1 MARQIRFKVF
11 KQIWGTI
18 REPRALTATFMAA
31 YALAV
36 IAGFII
42 VIDHVNAIATWVSV
56 LCGGLLIV
64 GGTLGIPSA
73 WLGAWHVER
82 GAAIAITFGH
92 LTGILVAMEAH
103 RNIGLV
109 FVFLTPVLFMTG
121 ALMGI
126 IRYIFAI
133 SNPYAPGK
141 GPILPENA
149 VILEDELRLQQSKRR
164 AAEWADI
171 YEAEYSSDGETV
183 KDTET
188 RIEE

>member
-1 MARQIRFKVF
+1 MARRIRFDAF
-11 KQIWGTI
+11 KAIWGTI
-18 REPRALTATFMAA
+18 REPRALTAAFMSA

-42 VIDHVNAIATWVSV
+42 VTDGVNAIATWVSV

-82 GAAIAITFGH
+82 GAAIAVTFGH
-92 LTGILVAMEAH
+92 LTGIIVTVEAH

-109 FVFLTPVLFMTG
+109 FFVLTPVLFMTG

-126 IRYIFAI
+126 VRYIFAI

-141 GPILPENA
+141 GPVLPENA
-149 VILEDELRLQQSKRR
+149 VILEDELRLQDSKRR
-164 AAEWADI
+164 ATEWADY
-171 YEAEYSSDGETV
+171 YEAGYGSYDTKDPETQI
-183 KDTET
+183 KE
-188 RIEE
+188 